1 MPKAKKTKTMSSKA
15 MKKTKGGLVTKEL
28 TAQQP
33 IEESMMDSSLQTTQS
48 YDASLEV
55 LRKR

>member
-1 MPKAKKTKTMSSKA
+1 MPKSKKTKTMSTKA
-15 MKKTKGGLVTKEL
+15 MKKTKGGLVAATKGLAAQEPM
-28 TAQQP
+28 TAT
-33 IEESMMDSSLQTTQS
+33 IEDTGMAQS